1 MTEQGNFIP
10 FRESVSQAPEFKE
23 PFKASILGKPQSW
36 PFQEVKSD
44 KNSSV
49 EKVVFEAKSSFT
61 EDMDMDPLLVRVSY
75 EEPYGLE
82 AKRTIVLRK
91 FSNSELLM
99 ISGEIKYG
107 FGEVDILIASNLN
120 GPFETKE
127 IVSDPENFKP
137 TIMVV
142 AAGDKPIPPVAYME
156 HHFSS
161 RIPINV
167 EFPHADFEEALNGEV
182 EKREKQGFN
191 TPSYKKTYFQWEE
204 LAGAKVGITKYDDPT
219 NLNRLNYYR
228 WFTKINNREPVQL
241 EDSPYKEKI
250 SWSQNRRGQWGSG
263 RLRFS
268 RINSQTGETWMLSVP
283 EWIDK
288 QRFHDSIQSE
298 DLMGFF
304 WRYPVVFCVK
314 RPGEAKKWFS
324 TFSKKDLP
332 R

>member
-1 MTEQGNFIP
+1 MTEQPKFMP
-10 FRESVSQAPEFKE
+10 FRESISQAPEFKE
-23 PFKASILGKPQSW
+23 PFKANILGEPQVW

-44 KNSSV
+44 KDSSAD
-49 EKVVFEAKSSFT
+49 KIVFEAKSHFT
-61 EDMDMDPLLVRVSY
+61 KNMDTDPLLVRVSY
-75 EEPYGLE
+75 EEHYGLK

-91 FSNSELLM
+91 FSDSELLM
-99 ISGEIKYG
+99 TSGEIRYG
-107 FGEVDILIASNLN
+107 LGEVDIVMAANLD
-120 GPFETKE
+120 GPFATEG

-142 AAGDKPIPPVAYME
+142 AAGDKPIPPLAYME
-156 HHFSS
+156 YHLTSQ
-161 RIPINV
+161 IPINA
-167 EFPHADFEEALNGEV
+167 EFPHADFKEALNGDV

-219 NLNRLNYYR
+219 NPDRLSYYR
-228 WFTKINNREPVQL
+228 WFTKINNSEPVQL

-250 SWSQNRRGQWGSG
+250 SWSHDRWQWGSG

-283 EWIDK
+283 EWINKSD
-288 QRFHDSIQSE
+288 FHRSIQHSC
-298 DLMGFF
+298 LTSFF
-304 WRYPVVFCVK
+304 YEYPVVFCVK
-314 RPGEAKKWFS
+314 KPGGERKWFS
-324 TFSKKDLP
+324 TYYKRDIA